1 MPPRQAW
8 SPPYPLWEAPPLM
21 FPNSTPPG
29 QNPPSPYT
37 VNHHSLPVPA
47 PHLVSPRSSRKHVH
61 NLLFGLRLQLQPP
74 PAPRLRNIP
83 LPDAAVDVFP
93 INLTNDVDF
102 DLLAGRI
109 QNCSIPPHTTID
121 ILPASREC
129 ILLQM
134 TTGDR
139 PTSTFAVIRRLQAI
153 IRAPLSLQLFTTELP
168 LAARQSVRGYF
179 LSCSGQDGAGLWQGF
194 LNGARHPQGP
204 RGAVLL
210 RGHCFMWGFSQDY
223 QGQWAVHVDAPFIP
237 GL

>member
-1 MPPRQAW
+1 MPPRQPW
-8 SPPYPLWEAPPLM
+8 SPDSDSSGENYQM

-29 QNPPSPYT
+29 
-37 VNHHSLPVPA
+37 LPIPA
-47 PHLVSPRSSRKHVH
+47 PHL
-61 NLLFGLRLQLQPP
+61 PP
-74 PAPRLRNIP
+74 PAPRLRSIP
-83 LPDAAVDVFP
+83 LPDAAVARRRPRARPTHQDVFP
-93 INLTNDVDF
+93 IDLTNDVDF

-121 ILPASREC
+121 ILPTSREC

-139 PTSTFAVIRRLQAI
+139 PTSTFAIIRRLQTI
-153 IRAPLSLQLFTTELP
+153 MRAPLSLQVFTTELP
-168 LAARQSVRGYF
+168 PAARQSVRSYF
-179 LSCSGQDGAGLWQGF
+179 LARSGQDGVGLWQGF

-210 RGHCFMWGFSQDY
+210 RGHCFMWGFSQDH
-223 QGQWAVHVDAPFIP
+223 QGQWGVHVGVPLIP

>member
-1 MPPRQAW
+1 
-8 SPPYPLWEAPPLM
+8 M

-47 PHLVSPRSSRKHVH
+47 SHL
-61 NLLFGLRLQLQPP
+61 LQPP

-83 LPDAAVDVFP
+83 LPDAAVARRRSRARPTHQDVFP
-93 INLTNDVDF
+93 IDLTNDVDF

-121 ILPASREC
+121 ILPTSREC
-129 ILLQM
+129 ILVQM

-204 RGAVLL
+204 RGAILL

-223 QGQWAVHVDAPFIP
+223 QGQWAVHVDVPFIP